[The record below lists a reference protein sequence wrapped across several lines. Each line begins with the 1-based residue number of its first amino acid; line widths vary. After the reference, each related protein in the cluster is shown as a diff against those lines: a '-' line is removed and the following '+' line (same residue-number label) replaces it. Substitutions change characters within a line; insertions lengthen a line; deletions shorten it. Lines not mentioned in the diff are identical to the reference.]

1 MPISDY
7 YPIPEYDTSTK
18 RFLAEL
24 KRTKDRQAEQK
35 QARLLMKLCGASPV
49 PVIPTNEELAEQ
61 YNRLMAADANRM
73 RAAEASGYY
82 YAAYRSAYSS
92 TTTTIPAWTS
102 WTSNGTS
109 NR

>member
-7 YPIPEYDTSTK
+7 YPTLDTSTK

-24 KRTKDRQAEQK
+24 KRVKDRQAEQK

-49 PVIPTNEELAEQ
+49 AVIPTPEEQAQE
-61 YNRLMAADANRM
+61 YNRIRAAEVNRM

-82 YAAYRSAYSS
+82 YATYRSAYSS
-92 TTTTIPAWTS
+92 TTTAIPSWTS
-102 WTSNGTS
+102 WTSNGTT